1 MTEFRPALPTAA
13 DVAAQLRQTEAICD
27 ERSVRLT
34 PIRRAVYRSL
44 LESARPMTAY
54 DLLDRLSEAQG
65 KRLAPPTIYRALD
78 FLMDQGLL
86 HRLESLN
93 AYVVCA
99 QPAQEHDSVFY
110 VCTRCQQAIEI
121 SDGRVGHSV
130 FENAQLLEFTP
141 IRQVVEIHGIC
152 QRCLDG

>member
-1 MTEFRPALPTAA
+1 MNETRRPAPETT
-13 DVAAQLRQTEAICD
+13 DIDAQLRRTEAICD
-27 ERSVRLT
+27 GRSVRLT
-34 PIRRAVYRSL
+34 PMRRAVYRSL

-65 KRLAPPTIYRALD
+65 RRLAPPTIYRALE

-93 AYVVCA
+93 AYVVCE
-99 QPAQEHDSVFY
+99 QPGQEHDSVFY
-110 VCTRCQQAIEI
+110 VCGRCQRAVEI
-121 SDGRVGHSV
+121 SDGRVGHAV

-141 IRQVVEIHGIC
+141 IRQVVEIHGVC
-152 QRCLDG
+152 KDCLAD